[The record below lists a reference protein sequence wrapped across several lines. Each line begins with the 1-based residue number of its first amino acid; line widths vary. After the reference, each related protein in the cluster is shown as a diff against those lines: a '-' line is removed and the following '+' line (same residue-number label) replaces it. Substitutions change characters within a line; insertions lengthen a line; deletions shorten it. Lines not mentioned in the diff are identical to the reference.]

1 MERIPE
7 NDCLDETQIPGKYF
21 DLRSNFCQSHQD
33 DHFQG
38 LFSKNRRIKI
48 IQTSVSQCFTQN
60 FYLVS
65 VASCSGEMLRECVAI
80 DEELAKIIIYDQRF
94 YALFEYVNLDAFDVA
109 SDAFRTFRVSP
120 RTQILISLDIRGQT
134 SPRRR
139 LTNNYKDIVYKDIFR
154 K

>member
-1 MERIPE
+1 M
-7 NDCLDETQIPGKYF
+7 
-21 DLRSNFCQSHQD
+21 
-33 DHFQG
+33 
-38 LFSKNRRIKI
+38 
-48 IQTSVSQCFTQN
+48 
-60 FYLVS
+60 
-65 VASCSGEMLRECVAI
+65 ASCSGEMLRECVAI

-120 RTQILISLDIRGQT
+120 RTQILTSLDIRGQT